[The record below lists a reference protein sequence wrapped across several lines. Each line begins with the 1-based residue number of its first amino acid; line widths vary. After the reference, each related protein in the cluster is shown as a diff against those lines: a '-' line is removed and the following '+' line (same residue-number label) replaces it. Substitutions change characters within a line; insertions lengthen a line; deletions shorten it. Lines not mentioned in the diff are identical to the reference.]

1 MWPRNFRRPHESI
14 EAQPSTARCQAPLGA
29 RCDHFITSPRGL
41 KLGDVVTFTDD
52 FGVAFSD
59 LKVTGFTPSVEG
71 HGRFVYLDKDSWW
84 FPVKPD
90 QLRLQ

>member
-1 MWPRNFRRPHESI
+1 MPI
-14 EAQPSTARCQAPLGA
+14 ATARKAHFVQGAKHPLA
-29 RCDHFITSPRGL
+29 LDATTSPPIPCDL
-41 KLGDVVTFTDD
+41 KLGDVVTFTND

>member
-1 MWPRNFRRPHESI
+1 MPI
-14 EAQPSTARCQAPLGA
+14 ATARKEHFVQGAKHPLA
-29 RCDHFITSPRGL
+29 LDATTSPPVPCDL
-41 KLGDVVTFTDD
+41 KLGDVVTFTND
-52 FGVAFSD
+52 FGVAFND
-59 LKVTGFTPSVEG
+59 LKVTGFTPCFEG

>member
-1 MWPRNFRRPHESI
+1 MPI
-14 EAQPSTARCQAPLGA
+14 ATARKAHFVQGAKHPLA
-29 RCDHFITSPRGL
+29 RDATTSPPVPCDL
-41 KLGDVVTFTDD
+41 KLGDVVTFTND
-52 FGVAFSD
+52 FGVAFCD
-59 LKVTGFTPSVEG
+59 LKVTGFTPSGEG

>member
-1 MWPRNFRRPHESI
+1 MNRLKRSH
-14 EAQPSTARCQAPLGA
+14 QPQGAKHPLA
-29 RCDHFITSPRGL
+29 LDATTSPPVPCDL
-41 KLGDVVTFTDD
+41 KLGDVVTFTND

-59 LKVTGFTPSVEG
+59 LKVTGFTPCVEG

>member
-1 MWPRNFRRPHESI
+1 MPI
-14 EAQPSTARCQAPLGA
+14 ATARKAHFVQGAKHPLA
-29 RCDHFITSPRGL
+29 LDATTSPPIPCDL
-41 KLGDVVTFTDD
+41 KLGDVVTFTND

-71 HGRFVYLDKDSWW
+71 HGRFVYLDKDSWR

>member
-1 MWPRNFRRPHESI
+1 MPI
-14 EAQPSTARCQAPLGA
+14 ATARKAHFVQGAKHPLA
-29 RCDHFITSPRGL
+29 LDATTSPPVPCDL
-41 KLGDVVTFTDD
+41 KLGDVVTFTND

-59 LKVTGFTPSVEG
+59 LKVTGFTPCVEG

-90 QLRLQ
+90 QLHLQ

>member
-1 MWPRNFRRPHESI
+1 MPI
-14 EAQPSTARCQAPLGA
+14 ATARKAHFVQGAKHPLA
-29 RCDHFITSPRGL
+29 LDATTSPPVPCDL
-41 KLGDVVTFTDD
+41 KLGDVVTFTND
-52 FGVAFSD
+52 FGVAFND
-59 LKVTGFTPSVEG
+59 LKVTGFTPCFEG